1 MLPPEELEHY
11 KAQLL
16 QRQQEIET
24 QFSQLEEMSQP
35 VSPDPSIGRLT
46 RQDAMQ
52 QQQMTLE
59 SRRRLELQQTQL
71 KTALKR
77 IEDEKFGLCVLCKEP
92 IAAARLEIVPESP
105 LCVPC
110 LENRNSEPGHS

>member
-1 MLPPEELEHY
+1 MLTP
-11 KAQLL
+11 QDL
-16 QRQQEIET
+16 QRYKTQLIQRQEDIVH
-24 QFSQLEEMSQP
+24 QFDQLEEMSEP

-59 SRRRLELQQTQL
+59 SRRRLELQKIQL
-71 KTALKR
+71 ETALKR
-77 IEDEKFGLCVLCKEP
+77 IREGKFGSCVMCKISISAE
-92 IAAARLEIVPESP
+92 RLDIVPESP

-110 LENRNSEPGHS
+110 LKKRNQKKGHR